1 MQNVILRKS
10 LNNPIIN
17 VQASNLL
24 SRLTS
29 LQSDTRCHMSN
40 AEAARMI
47 LEKKMKEQEVE
58 RDTENSRKA
67 SEIVS
72 DTKEMEAAKGD
83 LKKISEEARQQA
95 EQLNKLQINK
105 RL

>member
-1 MQNVILRKS
+1 MQNDILRKS
-10 LNNPIIN
+10 LDNPIIN

-29 LQSDTRCHMSN
+29 LQSDTQCRMSN
-40 AEAARMI
+40 AEAARMT

-105 RL
+105 RF